1 MTEPTLRVFRIF
13 ASLQGESTHAGLPCA
28 FVRLAGCPLCC
39 SYCDTVEARD
49 AQGEALTIPAIVERV
64 RALGPRLVEV
74 TGGEPLAQPATR
86 ALLIALADAG
96 FDVLLETSG
105 AFTTAGLDSRV
116 RVVLDVKTPGSGM
129 DAHNRPDNLAALVP
143 GRDEVKFVITD
154 RADFDWTADLVRRH
168 DLAARGALLASPVA
182 GAVEP
187 AELAAW
193 ILASGQPFRLQL
205 QLHKLVWPDTGDE
218 R

>member
-1 MTEPTLRVFRIF
+1 MTEPTLQVFRVF

-39 SYCDTVEARD
+39 SYCDTTEARH
-49 AQGEALTIPAIVERV
+49 AAGETLAISRIVARV

-86 ALLIALADAG
+86 ALLTALADAG
-96 FDVLLETSG
+96 LEVLLETSG
-105 AFTTAGLDSRV
+105 AFPIAGLDARA
-116 RVVLDVKTPGSGM
+116 RVVMDIKTPGSGM
-129 DAHNRPDNLAALVP
+129 DAHNRADNLTALVT
-143 GRDEVKFVITD
+143 GRDEVKFVITG
-154 RADFDWTADLVRRH
+154 RADFDWAVDFVRRH
-168 DLAARGALLASPVA
+168 DLAARAALLASPVA
-182 GAVEP
+182 GAV
-187 AELAAW
+187 AAADLADW